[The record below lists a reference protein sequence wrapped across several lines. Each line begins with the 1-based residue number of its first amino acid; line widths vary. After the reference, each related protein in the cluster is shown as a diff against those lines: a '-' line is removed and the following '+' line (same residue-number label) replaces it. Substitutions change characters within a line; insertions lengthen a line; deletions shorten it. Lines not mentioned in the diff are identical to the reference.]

1 MLGVGPAAHDED
13 VRVLVEMRRD
23 GGGRVTGVVTPDG
36 EAPRC
41 FTGWLELL
49 HLLEAHTDS
58 DDGQQG
64 ADG

>member
-1 MLGVGPAAHDED
+1 MRGTSPAAHRGV

-23 GGGRVTGVVTPDG
+23 GGGRVAGVVTPDG

>member
-1 MLGVGPAAHDED
+1 VVA

-23 GGGRVTGVVTPDG
+23 GGGRVTGIVMPDG
-36 EAPRC
+36 GAPRE
-41 FTGWLELL
+41 FTGWLELI

-58 DDGQQG
+58 NDEQRG

>member
-1 MLGVGPAAHDED
+1 MRGAGLAAHGGV

-36 EAPRC
+36 GAPRC